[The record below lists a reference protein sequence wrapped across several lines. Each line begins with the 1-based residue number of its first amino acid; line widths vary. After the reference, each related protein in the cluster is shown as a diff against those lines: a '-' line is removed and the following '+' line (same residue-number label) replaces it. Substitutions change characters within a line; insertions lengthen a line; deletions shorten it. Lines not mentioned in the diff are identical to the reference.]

1 MKRTLLFGL
10 CLSLLL
16 AVAFGQLNFVSTQFH
31 PATEREYF
39 EGSLL
44 PDFVKLTNVKVQFLP
59 LTYEE
64 ASVRLRAEQ
73 AANRVTIGLFA
84 ELQGGW
90 N

>member
-44 PDFVKLTNVKVQFLP
+44 PDFVKLTNVKVQFLRRAP
-59 LTYEE
+59 RRDGTDGFGWFTQRY
-64 ASVRLRAEQ
+64 LR
-73 AANRVTIGLFA
+73 RHLF
-84 ELQGGW
+84 
-90 N
+90 